1 MLKACPES
9 HPQSA
14 AGPEEIARF
23 RLTRHHLAESKPADA
38 VTVARDVCGMQAQFM
53 SAAFL
58 QFWTRNHGIAQ
69 NAIERALW
77 QERSLVRTSL
87 MRQTLHLVPAD
98 QFSVYIAA
106 LRSSRVRA
114 VLRIMAR
121 FRISRDEAEDLT
133 GLILE
138 ALSSG
143 PSSRVAI
150 QAAVRPKVS
159 KRVRAWMDKVW
170 SIVRIPIAEGLI
182 CYSPSEGNEATF
194 IRVDQWLGKQAP
206 VAEQPARMELLRS
219 YLRAYGPATLSD
231 FAHWSGMSAGEVRTL
246 PRLLA
251 ADLEEVETE
260 KRVSLVLCR
269 DVDLLQAR
277 HNNKGTDSI
286 RLLPH
291 FDPYLLAHR
300 GKDHLV
306 DSRHYKR
313 VYRNQ
318 GWISPVLL
326 INGRVAGVWTHK
338 RQATNLTIT
347 IEPFGKLSPMVRRAI
362 AREAEDLSR
371 FFACNLELLI
381 R

>member
-1 MLKACPES
+1 MPKACPLS
-9 HPQSA
+9 QPQRV
-14 AGPEEIARF
+14 AGSEEIARF

-53 SAAFL
+53 SAASL
-58 QFWTRNHGIAQ
+58 QLWTRNHGIAQ

-106 LRSSRVRA
+106 LRSSRVRP

-231 FAHWSGMSAGEVRTL
+231 FAHWSGMSAVEVRTL

-251 ADLEEVETE
+251 AELEEVETE

-269 DVDLLQAR
+269 DVDL
-277 HNNKGTDSI
+277 
-286 RLLPH
+286 
-291 FDPYLLAHR
+291 
-300 GKDHLV
+300 
-306 DSRHYKR
+306 
-313 VYRNQ
+313 
-318 GWISPVLL
+318 
-326 INGRVAGVWTHK
+326 
-338 RQATNLTIT
+338 
-347 IEPFGKLSPMVRRAI
+347 
-362 AREAEDLSR
+362 
-371 FFACNLELLI
+371 
-381 R
+381 